1 MEEIIT
7 QYRELLLQTTLSKR
21 TFNRKIVSLWF
32 FLKFLNLQGANNV
45 NLGILR
51 SVKLKTQV
59 IHFELTRN
67 IKGCEIA
74 WEPVSILLVASQ
86 R

>member
-67 IKGCEIA
+67 IKG
-74 WEPVSILLVASQ
+74 
-86 R
+86 